1 MPLLTSSVVK
11 VGGHLDCVL
20 ALLEAYAD
28 VNIISDKGWWTSRL
42 VCWPCSRLRLMS
54 TSSATKVG
62 GHLDCVLVS
71 LSSAIKVGGHQD
83 CLLALLEAHADVN
96 IISDKG
102 WWTSADVNITSDEG
116 WWTSWPCAGLT

>member
-11 VGGHLDCVL
+11 VGGRLDCVL
-20 ALLEAYAD
+20 ALPEAYAD

-54 TSSATKVG
+54 TSSAIKVG
-62 GHLDCVLVS
+62 GHLDTVLVS
-71 LSSAIKVGGHQD
+71 LSSAIKVGQD

-102 WWTSADVNITSDEG
+102 WWTSADVNITSDNG